1 MADEAQQILDE
12 AQKRFDHAEVFEQ
25 TGETRSVSFE
35 NNRLKRVTARQY
47 RGVGLRIIRDGRIGF
62 ASTTDLRD
70 PRRLVEMA
78 AESAQF
84 GEQAKFQLPGLP
96 DPLPQVL
103 TEDPAVPEVSSDD
116 MVTMGREGLEMSLA
130 ANADYLFSADVST
143 KREAIRL
150 VNSCGLNL
158 EHTKTDMAAAVS
170 VETVTDSGLLHAFEF
185 KTWGQPASGLTDITR
200 KALDKM
206 QQATVIAPVKA
217 QQVPVIFNPKA
228 VGNLLEP
235 ILLALS
241 GKLVHKGSSR
251 LIGKMN
257 ERILDERLDV
267 LDDATI
273 PFAPES
279 ASVDSE
285 GVPTR
290 PTLLLEKGVLRSYL
304 LDLQTAGLLGM
315 ETTGHGYRSYA
326 SQPSPSGSNTVV
338 GPGTDSY
345 EDIIAG
351 LERGVIVDQT
361 LGSGQGN
368 LLAGE
373 FSVNVSLGFLVE
385 GGKIRGRVKDC
396 MVAGNVY
403 DLLGQVEG
411 ISCERQWVGSDHVPA
426 ICVSGIKLAA
436 GA

>member
-1 MADEAQQILDE
+1 MSDEALQILNE

-25 TGETRSVSFE
+25 TGETRSVNFE
-35 NNRLKRVTARQY
+35 SNKLKRVSARQY
-47 RGVGLRIIRDGRIGF
+47 RGVGLRIVRDGRIGF

-103 TEDPAVPEVSSDD
+103 TEDPAVPEVSLDD

-130 ANADYLFSADVST
+130 ANADYLFFADIST
-143 KREAIRL
+143 KSEAVRL
-150 VNSCGLNL
+150 VNSSGLDL
-158 EHTKTDMAAAVS
+158 EHNKTDMALEVG
-170 VETVTDSGLLHAFEF
+170 VETVTDDGLLEVSEF
-185 KTWGQPASGLTDITR
+185 KTWGQPLNGLTDITR
-200 KALDKM
+200 RALDKM
-206 QQATVIAPVKA
+206 QQASVVAPA
-217 QQVPVIFNPKA
+217 RAEQIPVLFNPKA
-228 VGNLLEP
+228 VGNLLRP

-241 GKLVHKGSSR
+241 GVLVHKGSSR

-257 ERILDERLDV
+257 ERIADERLDL

-273 PFAPES
+273 PFAPQS
-279 ASVDSE
+279 APADNE

-290 PTLLLEKGVLRSYL
+290 PTLLLEKGVLKSYL

-315 ETTGHGYRSYA
+315 QPTGHGYRSYA
-326 SQPSPSGSNTVV
+326 SRPSPSRSNLVV
-338 GPGTDSY
+338 GSGTDSY
-345 EDIIAG
+345 QDMMAG
-351 LERGVIVDQT
+351 LERGLIVDQT
-361 LGSGQGN
+361 LGSGQSN

-373 FSVNVSLGFLVE
+373 FSVNVALGFLVE
-385 GGKIRGRVKDC
+385 GGKIKGRVKDC

-403 DLLGQVEG
+403 DLLNQVEG
-411 ISCERQWVGSDHVPA
+411 ISRERQWVGSEHMPA
-426 ICVSGIKLAA
+426 ICVRGIKLAA